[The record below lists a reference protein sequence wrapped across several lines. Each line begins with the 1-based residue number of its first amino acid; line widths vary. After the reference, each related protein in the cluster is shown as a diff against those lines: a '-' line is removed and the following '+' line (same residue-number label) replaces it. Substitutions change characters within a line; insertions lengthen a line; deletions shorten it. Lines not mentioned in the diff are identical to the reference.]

1 MSPARSCL
9 PAPFEQPGLVGDFIG
24 FREGLLFVIAA
35 MVLVLAVL
43 CRDYMV
49 LVRSVDCD
57 AAQVAVVMAG
67 TSVDGCLVGDA
78 IQFDR
83 GR

>member
-1 MSPARSCL
+1 
-9 PAPFEQPGLVGDFIG
+9 
-24 FREGLLFVIAA
+24 